1 MKKSITEHCM
11 EKEESYGDIDEEQ
24 EANVRRKKQIKKKK
38 KRKELRVC
46 GGRENGHGAQLCSS

>member
-1 MKKSITEHCM
+1 M